1 VYEVAY
7 ISHPFDDQLSLFC
20 EQPKPASYRDPPY
33 LQSVSVYKVT
43 LVRESSI
50 PIHDQRLNN
59 SADCERLIRT
69 YLQGVDREHFI
80 VLLVNRKNEVI
91 GVNTVSMGSLTGSV
105 VSPREVFK
113 PAILANAAAIIC
125 AHNHP
130 SGDPKPSP
138 EDRALTA
145 RLHDAG
151 KLLDIQVL
159 DHIIIGDGTTAYY
172 SFADNGRLAG

>member
-1 VYEVAY
+1 MARGRQ
-7 ISHPFDDQLSLFC
+7 SQAHQLSLFQQ
-20 EQPKPASYRDPPY
+20 QPNPTSEPPR
-33 LQSVSVYKVT
+33 SVAVYKVT
-43 LVRESSI
+43 LVRESSL
-50 PIHDQRLNN
+50 PIHDVRLRN
-59 SADCERLIRT
+59 SADCARIIRN
-69 YLQGVDREHFI
+69 YLAGVDREHFI
-80 VLLVNRKNEVI
+80 VLMVNRKNEVI
-91 GVNTVSMGSLTGSV
+91 GINTVSVGNLTGSI

-138 EDRALTA
+138 EDREITK

-151 KLLDIQVL
+151 NLLGIQVL

-172 SFADNGRLAG
+172 SFADQGALG